1 MDKILRIRPSIQRVD
16 IEFPI
21 YKEMPEDAEDLSC
34 QGDNRLGITDSVLEF
49 TEICTE
55 PSILG
60 SGSSLGHFGKN
71 SPEMFRSMLSDRSS
85 PEFICRLVY

>member
-1 MDKILRIRPSIQRVD
+1 LDKILRIRPSIQRVD

-55 PSILG
+55 PGIFCSSSGLG
-60 SGSSLGHFGKN
+60 RFN
-71 SPEMFRSMLSDRSS
+71 EYPPEMF
-85 PEFICRLVY
+85 